1 MGCRKLAAERP
12 CVGPPAFIPGDVKCG
27 MRPLNEYT
35 TSDWRRLRP
44 VGHWLKT
51 QRYRMQREGYV
62 RRPARVALTN
72 MSSMRGRR
80 VIATIAFEDPEAVS
94 IQARLLARFVPDA
107 VYLVADMS
115 VDHQSAEE
123 IRSTAEKLNVP
134 YVRLPTSPLRR
145 REHASRI
152 HGLAL
157 NWTWR
162 NIIRPAQ
169 PEAFGFIDHD
179 IYPTKPDDPF
189 SKLQSQPIYGSL
201 RVVGGRWFLWAGFAM
216 FRFAFV
222 KDLPLDFGQDWFNGL
237 DTGGANWN
245 VLFRDLDR
253 TRLHF
258 AHTHFQPFLPGADPQ
273 AGQIQWCDT
282 WLHEVGLARRE
293 GYADVAAEKRNM
305 IKQLLA
311 PHLSP

>member
-1 MGCRKLAAERP
+1 
-12 CVGPPAFIPGDVKCG
+12 
-27 MRPLNEYT
+27 MRPLGEYT
-35 TSDWRRLRP
+35 ANDWRRLRP
-44 VGHWLKT
+44 VGHWVKT
-51 QRYRMQREGYV
+51 QRYRMQRESYV
-62 RRPARVALTN
+62 RRPARFALTDTA
-72 MSSMRGRR
+72 SMRGRR
-80 VIATIAFEDPEAVS
+80 IITTIAFEDPEAIS

-107 VYLVADMS
+107 VYIVADMS
-115 VDHQSAEE
+115 MNQGSADE
-123 IRSTAEKLNVP
+123 IRSIAEKLSIP
-134 YVRLPTSPLRR
+134 YVRLPKSPLLR

-162 NIIRPAQ
+162 NVIRPIE

-179 IYPTKPDDPF
+179 IYPTSPDDPF
-189 SKLQSQPIYGSL
+189 CKLQLQPIYGSI
-201 RVVGGRWFLWAGFAM
+201 RQIGERWFLWAGFAM

-253 TRLHF
+253 TQLRF
-258 AHTHFQPFLPGADPQ
+258 ADTRFEPFKPGIDSG

-293 GYADVAAEKRNM
+293 GFADVAAEKRNM

-311 PHLSP
+311 PHLAP